1 MAEKICPICNTA
13 TNEEASSCPKCGY
26 SYNKEKKTSKSS
38 PLASLAIFN
47 KSNDNLKNNDLV
59 LWSVL
64 LVSLLL
70 VLSFG
75 GLVAF
80 APTSVNNFMSKIG
93 VTTHFGEKKEE
104 PIEIVYEEEIEKI
117 EKVEEVEEVTEEIE
131 EEPKESL
138 EDTVEIEEEKEEEKV
153 EETQEE
159 EDTSTPVPEEPEN
172 DVLGTATVNVDKLL
186 RRTTPI
192 YDTTKTNVRDDPRHA
207 TRGATYDVYEITE
220 SSNITW
226 YRIGDDVWIGNPFGK
241 DYITYKEN

>member
-1 MAEKICPICNTA
+1 MAEKICPICNTT
-13 TNEEASSCPKCGY
+13 TNEEASFCPKCGY

-38 PLASLAIFN
+38 PLTSLAIFN
-47 KSNDNLKNNDLV
+47 KSNDNLKKNDLV
-59 LWSVL
+59 LWIVL

-80 APTSVNNFMSKIG
+80 VPTSVNNFMSKVG

-104 PIEIVYEEEIEKI
+104 PVEMVYEEETEII
-117 EKVEEVEEVTEEIE
+117 EEVEEET
-131 EEPKESL
+131 KESL
-138 EDTVEIEEEKEEEKV
+138 EDTVEIEEENEEEKV

-159 EDTSTPVPEEPEN
+159 EEDTSTPVPEETEN
-172 DVLGTATVNVDKLL
+172 DVLGTATVNVNKLL

-192 YDTTKTNVRDDPRHA
+192 YDTTKANVRDDPRHA
-207 TRGATYDVYEITE
+207 TQGASYDVYEITE